1 MMTVEELIEEFAE
14 FEDWQDRYRYLL
26 EMGDDLPDFPEEE
39 KTEANL
45 VQGCQSRV
53 WMTADIDDSSE
64 RKLRLRADSDAAIVK
79 GLIAILVA
87 LYDDRPA
94 REVNEVPIESVFQ
107 RIGLGQRLSPQ
118 RSNGF
123 YAMVNRIRDLAANG
137 R

>member
-1 MMTVEELIEEFAE
+1 MITVEELIEDFAE

-26 EMGDDLPDFPEEE
+26 EMGDDLPDYPEEE
-39 KTEANL
+39 KTDTNL

-53 WMTADIDDSSE
+53 WMTADVDDSPAQ
-64 RKLRLRADSDAAIVK
+64 KLHLQADSDSAIVK

-107 RIGLGQRLSPQ
+107 QIGLGQRLSPQ

-123 YAMVNRIRDLAANG
+123 YAMVNRIRDLAAN
-137 R
+137 RR